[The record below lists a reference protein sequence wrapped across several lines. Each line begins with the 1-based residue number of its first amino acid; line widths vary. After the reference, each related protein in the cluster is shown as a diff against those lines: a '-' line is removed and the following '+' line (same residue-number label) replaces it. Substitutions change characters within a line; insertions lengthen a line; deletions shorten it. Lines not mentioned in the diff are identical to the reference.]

1 MTNRLGVDANQ
12 GEITKT
18 ITPLCC
24 VLKKRC
30 YSLTIYTDEKIY
42 GNIGYKNIARKQFKK
57 SNGVEHRKVVPQ
69 KWKTCCSH
77 VKAKKEMRQHFFIF
91 EMNKL

>member
-18 ITPLCC
+18 ITPLC

-30 YSLTIYTDEKIY
+30 YSLTIHREDTYTV
-42 GNIGYKNIARKQFKK
+42 IGYKNIARKQFKK

-69 KWKTCCSH
+69 NGKP
-77 VKAKKEMRQHFFIF
+77 AALM
-91 EMNKL
+91 